1 MKKLL
6 KITLTSLAAVSLLA
20 GCGEQPGPD
29 KPDDPTPIEPT
40 DVKVESVSLN
50 KTNLDL
56 YINDSEFLIATIAPA
71 DATKKGLVWSS
82 SDEDVAMVSATGKVR
97 GLSVGTATIKATS
110 EENDQKFAECVV
122 TVSKKDTTIHVESVA
137 LNKHELALYDGE
149 SGQIS
154 ATITPSDATEKGL
167 VWTSSNEAVAFVSNG
182 KIAAVGVGTTTIKV
196 ASVENAEKYDECVVT
211 VTKKDTT
218 IHVTSVSVAEGSF
231 ELDLGGTYT
240 AKPTVTVLPE
250 DATNKKVNWTSS
262 DPAKVLVD
270 SSTGAITAIAV
281 TEEPVTITASSD
293 ENSALKDTLT
303 VTVKDT
309 TDHDIHPESVSL
321 PETLELDLNGGGTA
335 TINAT
340 VLPEKAGNKK
350 VAWTVSAAGVVNV
363 ESIGDTTGKVTA
375 LAKGTVTL
383 TATTEDGGL
392 VDTCEVTVIDTK
404 VYVNSVVIK
413 HEGEVATD
421 LDINIGSFASVSAA
435 CLGEGGVA
443 ADNQGVTWEISDADK
458 EFVRLN
464 VAEGNN
470 QVIFVDKLADH
481 DITVKAVSKE
491 NSEKYAEIS
500 ITTVDPTIY
509 PNSVVI
515 TVDNVSAESAN
526 IEVNGNLSINAK
538 VNAANP
544 EEEVTNPKVK
554 WTFESE
560 SGNTYVNLSDA
571 DANTITISGL
581 KSSGD
586 NYVVLRATAVGK
598 TSVYAEIKIKVINPK
613 DVDRFVNFIEPANIQ
628 KYKAHIDASALNDV
642 DGLCNNADN
651 PKGQFYKY
659 ADADQDKMVYKVG
672 DQGKFIFNPSA
683 SIKKAGEDNETT
695 ITDVSY
701 DKKLAVYNSS
711 TSEYEEVTTS
721 DYVTVNGNEFTFKA
735 AAVGK
740 KFKLIYSPDS
750 TYYVKDPSTKAKE
763 FIFDVV
769 HGYNV
774 YTLAELSLFDNH
786 QSCWTA
792 YKNANGLEGVV
803 AQGGIILHKDIAI
816 DSSILPSSLIW
827 TPEEVNNYVSGTG
840 KTDFQEYVQAIKSYE
855 AAALEEFKN
864 SIKDYSTIFERNAN
878 SEDFTFEG
886 NFFTVDASKTKKVIM
901 MDPVEGEQT
910 LINGLK
916 GDGSHAQLFGINC
929 MDSDRPAGDTI
940 HNVTM
945 RNFQLSANGSL
956 NGGILAKGGL
966 IGVKFD
972 GCDFNLENAIIT
984 QAFTGVLAQDYSANQ
999 GRASMYADRIT
1010 AYDFYSSAFY
1020 IFGTQNNY
1028 LNNSWCSR
1036 CGGPLVI
1043 LDECQQRKANNYS
1056 GNDNVTEASFYA
1068 QMDCT
1073 NTYLYNPVTG
1083 TEPWFNGHEGAAGM
1097 IQGNLIDPGLE
1108 SGFFGKASKDAYLA
1122 SKGNG
1127 KTISTKLNESE
1138 KYCNFIAIDINA
1150 HKFATNNLYE
1160 MGGHFYIHN
1169 NGEESLMDMKKVE
1182 KKMYDV
1188 VQDIPELH
1196 GHFVPVAKP
1205 FWDYA
1210 DAYYADPSQWANI
1223 SSFIAPMLF
1232 ESSTGGLG
1240 YLAGDGATFV
1250 DPLVQLNPA
1259 AAGAVF
1265 AGNYMSI
1272 YLDAMMQAGV
1282 MNGKYLGVTLG
1293 TYDIPS
1299 KAK

>member
-40 DVKVESVSLN
+40 EIKVESVSLN
-50 KTNLDL
+50 KTELSL
-56 YINDSEFLIATIAPA
+56 YINDSEFLIATIAPEN
-71 DATKKGLVWSS
+71 ATKKGLIWSS
-82 SDEDVAMVSATGKVR
+82 SNDDIAMVSATGKVK
-97 GLSVGTATIKATS
+97 GLSVGTATITATS
-110 EENDQKFAECVV
+110 EENNQKFAECVV
-122 TVSKKDTTIHVESVA
+122 TVSKKDTTVHVESVS
-137 LNKHELALYDGE
+137 LDKHELALYDGE
-149 SGQIS
+149 SGQIN
-154 ATITPSDATEKGL
+154 ATIAPENATEKGL
-167 VWTSSNEAVAFVSNG
+167 TWSSSNERVAFVSNG
-182 KIAAVGVGTTTIKV
+182 KIAAVGVGETTIKV
-196 ASVENAEKYDECVVT
+196 ASVENPAKFDECVVT

-218 IHVTSVSVAEGSF
+218 IHVTSVSVAEDSF
-231 ELDLGGTYT
+231 ELDLGATYT
-240 AKPTVTVLPE
+240 AKPTLTVLPE

-262 DPAKVLVD
+262 DPSKVLVD
-270 SSTGAITAIAV
+270 SSTGAITGIAV
-281 TEEPVTITASSD
+281 TEEAVTITAASD
-293 ENSALKDTLT
+293 ENSSIKDTLT

-321 PETLELDLNGGGTA
+321 PETLQLDMNGGNVT

-350 VAWTVSAAGVVNV
+350 VTWTVSPLDVISV
-363 ESIGDTTGKVTA
+363 ESLGDTTGKVTA
-375 LAKGTVTL
+375 LKTGEAVI

-392 VDTCEVTVIDTK
+392 VDTCTVTVVDTK
-404 VYVNSVVIK
+404 VYVNNVVIK
-413 HEGEVATD
+413 HDNESVSE
-421 LDINIGSFASVSAA
+421 LDINIGSFASVSAS

-443 ADNQGVTWEISDADK
+443 ADNQGITWEIAEADK

-464 VAEGNN
+464 VVEGNS

-481 DITVKAVSKE
+481 AITVKAVSKE
-491 NSEKYAEIS
+491 NSEKYAELS

-509 PNSVVI
+509 PNSVAI
-515 TVDNVSAESAN
+515 TVDNVVTESTN
-526 IEVNGNLSINAK
+526 IEVGANLSINAK
-538 VNAANP
+538 VLALDP
-544 EEEVTNPKVK
+544 SQEVTNPKVK
-554 WTFESE
+554 WTYVTD
-560 SGNTYVNLSDA
+560 SGNTFVNISD
-571 DANTITISGL
+571 DEANTITISGL
-581 KSSGD
+581 KSTGD
-586 NYVVLRATAVGK
+586 DFVTLRATAVGK
-598 TSVYAEIKIKVINPK
+598 ESVYSEIKIKVINPK
-613 DVDRFVNFIEPANIQ
+613 DVDRFVNFIEPTNIT
-628 KYKAHIDASALNDV
+628 KFKAHIDASALNDV

-711 TSEYEEVTTS
+711 TSEYEEVTMS

-763 FIFDVV
+763 FIFDVI

-774 YTLAELSLFDNH
+774 YTLAELSLFDNF

-803 AQGGIILHKDIAI
+803 AQGGIILHRDIAI
-816 DSSILPSSLIW
+816 DSSILPSNLIW

-840 KTDFQEYVQAIKSYE
+840 KTDFEEYVQAIKSYE

-878 SEDFTFEG
+878 NEDFTFEG

-929 MDSDRPAGDTI
+929 MDADRPSGDTI

-984 QAFTGVLAQDYSANQ
+984 QAFTGVLSQDYSANQ
-999 GRASMYADRIT
+999 GRASMHADRIT

-1020 IFGTQNNY
+1020 IYGTQNNY
-1028 LNNSWCSR
+1028 LTNSWCSR

-1043 LDECQQRKANNYS
+1043 LDECQNRKANNYAS
-1056 GNDNVTEASFYA
+1056 NPNVTEASFYA

-1073 NTYLYNPVTG
+1073 NTYLDNPVTG

-1097 IQGNLIDPGLE
+1097 IQGNIIDPGLE
-1108 SGFFGKASKDAYLA
+1108 SGFFGAASKTDYQAG
-1122 SKGNG
+1122 KGNG

-1182 KKMYDV
+1182 KKIYNIG
-1188 VQDIPELH
+1188 QE
-1196 GHFVPVAKP
+1196 VPIAKP
-1205 FWDYA
+1205 FWEYTDEMYK
-1210 DAYYADPSQWANI
+1210 DMGQWANI
-1223 SSFIAPMLF
+1223 PNFVAPMLF
-1232 ESSTGGLG
+1232 ESSIGGLG

-1250 DPLVQLNPA
+1250 DPLETLNPA

-1272 YLDAMMQAGV
+1272 YLDAMIQASV

-1299 KAK
+1299 KTK

>member
-6 KITLTSLAAVSLLA
+6 KMTLTSLAAVSLLA
-20 GCGEQPGPD
+20 GCGEKPNPD

-40 DVKVESVSLN
+40 EVKVESVSLS
-50 KTNLDL
+50 KTKLDL
-56 YINDSEFLIATIAPA
+56 FINDSEFLIATIAPEN
-71 DATKKGLVWSS
+71 ATKKGLVWSS
-82 SDEDVAMVSATGKVR
+82 SDEEVAMVSATGKVR
-97 GLSVGTATIKATS
+97 ALSVGTATIKATS
-110 EENDQKFAECVV
+110 EENNQKFAECVV
-122 TVSKKDTTIHVESVA
+122 TVSKKDTTVHVESVA
-137 LNKHELALYDGE
+137 LDKHELALYDGE
-149 SGQIS
+149 SGQIN

-167 VWTSSNEAVAFVSNG
+167 VWSSSNEGVAFVSNG
-182 KIAAVGVGTTTIKV
+182 KIAAVGVGQTTIRV

-218 IHVTSVSVAEGSF
+218 IHVTSVSVAEDSY
-231 ELDLGGTYT
+231 ELDLGATYT
-240 AKPTVTVLPE
+240 AKPTLTVLPE

-262 DPAKVLVD
+262 DPSKVLVD
-270 SSTGAITAIAV
+270 SSTGAITGIAV
-281 TEEPVTITASSD
+281 TEEPVTITATSD

-303 VTVKDT
+303 VVVKDT

-321 PETLELDLNGGGTA
+321 PETLELDLNGDGVA

-350 VAWTVSAAGVVNV
+350 VSWSVSAAGVISV
-363 ESIGDTTGKVTA
+363 ESLGDTTGKVTA
-375 LAKGTVTL
+375 LAEGTVTL
-383 TATTEDGGL
+383 TATTVDGEL
-392 VDTCEVTVIDTK
+392 TDTCEVTVIDTK

-413 HEGEVATD
+413 HEAEVATE
-421 LDINIGSFASVSAA
+421 LDINIGSFASVSAI
-435 CLGEGGVA
+435 CLGEGGVD
-443 ADNQGVTWEISDADK
+443 ADNQGVTWEIADADK

-464 VAEGNN
+464 VTEGNN

-481 DITVKAVSKE
+481 PITIKAVSKE
-491 NSEKYAEIS
+491 NDEKFAELS
-500 ITTVDPTIY
+500 ITTVDPTVY
-509 PNSVVI
+509 PDSVVI
-515 TVDNVSAESAN
+515 TVDGAVSESAN
-526 IEVNGNLSINAK
+526 IEVNANLSINAK
-538 VNAANP
+538 VNAADP

-560 SGNTYVNLSDA
+560 SGSTYVNLSDD

-586 NYVVLRATAVGK
+586 NYVILRATAVGK

-711 TSEYEEVTTS
+711 TSEYEEVTMS

-763 FIFDVV
+763 FIFDVI

-774 YTLAELSLFDNH
+774 YTLAELSLFDNF

-792 YKNANGLEGVV
+792 YKNENGLEGVV
-803 AQGGIILHKDIAI
+803 AEGGIILHKDIAI
-816 DSSILPSSLIW
+816 DSSILPSNLIW
-827 TPEEVNNYVSGTG
+827 TPEQVSNYVNGTG

-864 SIKDYSTIFERNAN
+864 SIRDGSTIFERNASN
-878 SEDFTFEG
+878 DDFAFEG
-886 NFFTVDASKTKKVIM
+886 NFFSIDASKTKKVIM
-901 MDPVEGEQT
+901 MYPVDGEET
-910 LINGLK
+910 LINGLA
-916 GDGSHAQLFGINC
+916 GDGSHAQVFGINSL
-929 MDSDRPAGDTI
+929 DTDRPTGDVA

-945 RNFQLSANGSL
+945 RNFQYAGNGSL

-972 GCDFNLENAIIT
+972 GCNFIAENAILT
-984 QAFTGVLAQDYSANQ
+984 QAFTGFLSEDYSANQ
-999 GRASMYADRIT
+999 GRTSMHADRIT

-1020 IFGTQNNY
+1020 IYGTQNNY
-1028 LNNSWCSR
+1028 LTNSWCSR

-1043 LDECQQRKANNYS
+1043 LDECQNRKV
-1056 GNDNVTEASFYA
+1056 NDYASNPNVTEASFYA

-1073 NTYLYNPVTG
+1073 NAYLDNPVTG

-1097 IQGNLIDPGLE
+1097 IQGNIIDPGLE

-1122 SKGNG
+1122 SQGNG
-1127 KTISTKLNESE
+1127 KTISTKVNDTE

-1150 HKFATNNLYE
+1150 HMFATNNLYE

-1182 KKMYDV
+1182 KKIYNIG
-1188 VQDIPELH
+1188 QE
-1196 GHFVPVAKP
+1196 VPIAKP
-1205 FWDYA
+1205 FWEYTDEMYK
-1210 DAYYADPSQWANI
+1210 DMGQWANI
-1223 SSFIAPMLF
+1223 PNFVAPMLF
-1232 ESSTGGLG
+1232 ESSIGGLG

-1250 DPLVQLNPA
+1250 DPLKTLNPA

-1272 YLDAMMQAGV
+1272 YLDAMIQASV

-1299 KAK
+1299 K